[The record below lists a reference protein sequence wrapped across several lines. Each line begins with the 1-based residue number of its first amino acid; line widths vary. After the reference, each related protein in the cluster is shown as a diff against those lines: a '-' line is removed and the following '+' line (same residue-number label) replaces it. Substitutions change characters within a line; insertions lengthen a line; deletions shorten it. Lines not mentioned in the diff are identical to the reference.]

1 MTTGSTVLFD
11 APGPATRRRHLLYS
25 GLFLLVFVGVVAW
38 VFVRLDDAGQLEGE
52 IFDRLF
58 AENIVSAILDG
69 LLNTLKA
76 AVLAIVLAVLLGFVL
91 ATGRLSDHAWIR
103 WPATAVIEFFRAV
116 PLLLLIIFIF
126 ALLGGRGLETQT
138 RGLMALVGG
147 LMLYN
152 GSVLAEVFR
161 AGVNAVPKGQ
171 AEAAYA
177 IGMRKTQVLMIIQ
190 MPQAVRFMLP
200 AIISQC
206 VVALKDTSLGFAAAY
221 LELLRQGRLI
231 AEFVGNNLWTYVMI
245 ALIYIV
251 LNSIVSAIATV
262 LEKRLR
268 QRGRGS
274 APTSAVMT
282 TDDGLVQRA

>member
-25 GLFLLVFVGVVAW
+25 GLFLLVFAGILAW
-38 VFVRLDDAGQLEGE
+38 VFVRLNDAGQLEAE
-52 IFDRLF
+52 IFEKLF
-58 AENIVSAILDG
+58 QENILSAILDG
-69 LLNTLKA
+69 LANTLKA
-76 AVLAIVLAVLLGFVL
+76 AVLAIVLAVLFGFLL
-91 ATGRLSDHAWIR
+91 ATGRLSERAYVR

-126 ALLGGRGLETQT
+126 AMLGGRGLETQA

-152 GSVLAEVFR
+152 GAVLAEVFR

-190 MPQAVRFMLP
+190 MPQAIRYMLP

-231 AEFVGNNLWTYVMI
+231 AEYVGNNLWTYVMI

-251 LNSIVSAIATV
+251 LNSIVSTIATM

-268 QRGRGS
+268 
-274 APTSAVMT
+274 TSGAGKAVEAT
-282 TDDGLVQRA
+282 EEAVPQG